1 MQSGCSVHSRRER
14 TAELPHIWCNGL
26 VSLSFLLLCAVLLV
40 IYLPPALVLAW
51 VDGRERRLPNRWVAL
66 LTGAVGL
73 ALAVLALMVPALR
86 PGLATAAV
94 LALALGLGAILVSL
108 LAPPLLGMG
117 DAKTV
122 PVVVLMS
129 AAFGGEA
136 LIGAL
141 LGIALAGGVIGMV
154 VLGVTRRAGV
164 RFAWG
169 PVLLAGP
176 FLGLLGAP
184 LVRAALGTG

>member
-1 MQSGCSVHSRRER
+1 M
-14 TAELPHIWCNGL
+14 
-26 VSLSFLLLCAVLLV
+26 SFLLLCAVLLV
-40 IYLPPALVLAW
+40 IYLPPALALAW
-51 VDGRERRLPNRWVAL
+51 VDGRERRLPNRWVGL
-66 LTGAVGL
+66 LTGAVTL
-73 ALAVLALMVPALR
+73 ALAVLALLVPTMR

-94 LALALGLGAILVSL
+94 LALVLGLGAILVAL

-117 DAKTV
+117 DAKTL

-129 AAFGGEA
+129 AALGGEV

-141 LGIALAGGVIGMV
+141 LGIALVGGVIGMV

-164 RFAWG
+164 RFALG

>member
-1 MQSGCSVHSRRER
+1 M
-14 TAELPHIWCNGL
+14 
-26 VSLSFLLLCAVLLV
+26 SFLLLCAVLLV
-40 IYLPPALVLAW
+40 IYLPPALALAW
-51 VDGRERRLPNRWVAL
+51 VDGRERRLPNRWVGL
-66 LTGAVGL
+66 LTGAVTL
-73 ALAVLALMVPALR
+73 ALAVLALLVPTMR
-86 PGLATAAV
+86 PDLATAAV
-94 LALALGLGAILVSL
+94 LALVLGLGAILVAL

-117 DAKTV
+117 DAKTL

-129 AAFGGEA
+129 AALGGEV

-141 LGIALAGGVIGMV
+141 LGIALVGGVIGMV

-164 RFAWG
+164 RFALG